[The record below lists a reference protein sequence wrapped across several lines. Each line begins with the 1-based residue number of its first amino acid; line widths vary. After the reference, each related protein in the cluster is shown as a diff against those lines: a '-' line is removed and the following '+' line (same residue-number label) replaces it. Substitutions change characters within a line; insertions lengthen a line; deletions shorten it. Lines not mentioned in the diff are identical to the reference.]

1 VLDAGGYKP
10 NILPSVNPDENLSS
24 VQRIAFSLPLRNG
37 ICPIKQKNIAPRF
50 SKTSFFAVTM
60 TDYLKFNNRKKDRDP
75 MGKSAGSGF
84 PYWAGRKTASMCGEI
99 PRRWVA

>member
-1 VLDAGGYKP
+1 VIRRGT
-10 NILPSVNPDENLSS
+10 
-24 VQRIAFSLPLRNG
+24 FSLPLRNG

-50 SKTSFFAVTM
+50 SKTSTFAVTM

-75 MGKSAGSGF
+75 IGKSAGSGF

-99 PRRWVA
+99 PQRWVA